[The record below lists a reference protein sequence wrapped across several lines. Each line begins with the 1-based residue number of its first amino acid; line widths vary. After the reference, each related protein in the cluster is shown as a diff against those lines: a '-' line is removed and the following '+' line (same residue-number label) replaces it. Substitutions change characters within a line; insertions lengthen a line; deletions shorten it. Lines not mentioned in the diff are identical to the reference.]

1 MSEYVHVKHGFNPIY
16 NENSKVLIPGTL
28 PSVKSRETDFYYGH
42 GRNRFW
48 QVIAALTGAAVPVTV
63 AEKKK
68 MLLEGGIAIWDVID
82 ECDIIGSDDSSIKN
96 VVPANIKGL
105 LDKTGIKRVYGNGA
119 KACQLYDR
127 FIKESTGVDIIKLP
141 STSPANAAWNLDR
154 LIKEWSEKINF

>member
-16 NENSKVLIPGTL
+16 NENSKVLILGTL

-48 QVIAALTGAAVPVTV
+48 QVTAALTGAAVPVTV

-68 MLLEGGIAIWDVID
+68 MLLKGGIAIWDVID

-127 FIKESTGVDIIKLP
+127 FIKESTGVGIIKLP

>member
-1 MSEYVHVKHGFNPIY
+1 MAGDSGFDG
-16 NENSKVLIPGTL
+16 SSGT
-28 PSVKSRETDFYYGH
+28 GN
-42 GRNRFW
+42 GR
-48 QVIAALTGAAVPVTV
+48 G
-63 AEKKK
+63 
-68 MLLEGGIAIWDVID
+68 
-82 ECDIIGSDDSSIKN
+82 
-96 VVPANIKGL
+96 IKGL

>member
-16 NENSKVLIPGTL
+16 NENSKVLILGTL

-48 QVIAALTGAAVPVTV
+48 QVIAALMGAAVPVTV
-63 AEKKK
+63 AEKKM